1 MTTEEIDA
9 ALAVAREN
17 DIDAVKYDGGYSG
30 RGMFGGATGAVVIAN
45 QRSALRLMLEMAA
58 ATGVAR
64 EFRFDSLGHDIIMY

>member
-9 ALAVAREN
+9 ALTVAREK
-17 DIDAVKYDGGYSG
+17 DIDAARYDGGYSG
-30 RGMFGGATGAVVIAN
+30 RGMFGETTGAVVIAK
-45 QRSALRLMLEMAA
+45 QRSALRLGLEMAA

>member
-17 DIDAVKYDGGYSG
+17 DIDAVRYGGDYSG
-30 RGMFGGATGAVVIAN
+30 RGMFGGTTGAVVIAN
-45 QRSALRLMLEMAA
+45 QRSAVRLMLEMAA

-64 EFRFDSLGHDIIMY
+64 EFRVDSLGHDLVMY